1 MLKRWHDSG
10 KNVFVNC
17 LFVPLL
23 IDRLIKIA
31 VANLKC
37 NCKTN
42 SRFSAQF
49 GQSFVIY
56 QWLIIIIVLILLN
69 IISIVAVKYYNNN
82 Y

>member
-1 MLKRWHDSG
+1 MLKRRHDLE
-10 KNVFVNC
+10 KNVFVIC

-56 QWLIIIIVLILLN
+56 QWLIIIVLILLVLLPLSIIII
-69 IISIVAVKYYNNN
+69 IISIK
-82 Y
+82 